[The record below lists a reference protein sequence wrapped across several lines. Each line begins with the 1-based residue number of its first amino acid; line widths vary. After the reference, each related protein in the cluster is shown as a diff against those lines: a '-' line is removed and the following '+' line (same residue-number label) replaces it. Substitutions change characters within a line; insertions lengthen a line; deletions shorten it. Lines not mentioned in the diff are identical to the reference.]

1 MLKTHLLPSDRR
13 LKRLRGGIAAGS
25 MMYLDLQSQLQ
36 RYLGLDEREII
47 KPMRG
52 LIGKS
57 ETLIDIGANDGYYTL
72 AFLHSSATSIIACE
86 PGPAV
91 KEIIANAEA
100 NGYSVGD
107 RFQIV
112 RTAIGMSAGCIPI
125 SQLVAGK
132 KEPIFIKVDVDGGEF
147 DVLQSADSCAT
158 IRLSWIV
165 ETHSKELEL
174 ACMEWLL
181 AHQFDARIINNSWW
195 RVFLPELRPR
205 HSRWILAVS
214 RNY

>member
-1 MLKTHLLPSDRR
+1 MGVKRVLKTHLLPSDRR
-13 LKRLRGGIAAGS
+13 LRRLRGGIAGGS

-72 AFLHSSATSIIACE
+72 AFLRSSATSVVACE

-91 KEIIANAEA
+91 NDMIANAKL
-100 NGYSVGD
+100 NGYSVGN

-112 RTAIGMSAGCIPI
+112 DMPIGSAEGCI
-125 SQLVAGK
+125 S
-132 KEPIFIKVDVDGGEF
+132 
-147 DVLQSADSCAT
+147 
-158 IRLSWIV
+158 
-165 ETHSKELEL
+165 L
-174 ACMEWLL
+174 AE
-181 AHQFDARIINNSWW
+181 
-195 RVFLPELRPR
+195 
-205 HSRWILAVS
+205 
-214 RNY
+214 